1 MTMNLTSQLNRAVE
15 SKDVVRGLQGFGLT
29 QEALAHA
36 TGASERSV
44 RNRLHTSSAR
54 PRSVERLHDL
64 LEIVLLLSESL
75 TQRGVAQWFQARNRL
90 LGGHRSLDL
99 LARGEY
105 DKVREAAAAYVDGA
119 YV

>member
-1 MTMNLTSQLNRAVE
+1 MTMNLATQLNRAVE
-15 SKDVVRGLQGFGLT
+15 AKDVVRGLQSFGLT
-29 QEALAHA
+29 QEAIAHA

-44 RNRLHTSSAR
+44 RNWLHSSSAR

-64 LEIVLLLSESL
+64 RAIVVLLSESL

-90 LGGHRSLDL
+90 LAGQRPLDL
-99 LARGEY
+99 LARDEY
-105 DKVREAAAAYVDGA
+105 EKVREAAAAYVDGA